1 MYAHVASEPLTY
13 YYLIIYRH
21 KHFTD
26 QIDYLK
32 CRAFRNGEL
41 QQRFSWV
48 CRIMYDVCYEFRTS
62 SLACSFVSDSPFLH
76 LFKFCHAIL
85 SRLWAWFCHGPACM
99 WRRGMD
105 ENNTPETA
113 ALWMHAS
120 LGTRSVSD
128 VSDAQ
133 SSVSFWRPFVHN
145 CQHTHLETVDLNLQE
160 QCKHQRPT
168 MQTSDQSNQNR
179 KGTAIQDVTGVDA
192 EAHPTLSRRLSS

>member
-62 SLACSFVSDSPFLH
+62 SLACSFASDPVLASLQI
-76 LFKFCHAIL
+76 LSCHWISFMGLIL
-85 SRLWAWFCHGPACM
+85 SRACM
-99 WRRGMD
+99 DVM
-105 ENNTPETA
+105 
-113 ALWMHAS
+113 
-120 LGTRSVSD
+120 TRD
-128 VSDAQ
+128 
-133 SSVSFWRPFVHN
+133 
-145 CQHTHLETVDLNLQE
+145 
-160 QCKHQRPT
+160 
-168 MQTSDQSNQNR
+168 
-179 KGTAIQDVTGVDA
+179 G
-192 EAHPTLSRRLSS
+192 